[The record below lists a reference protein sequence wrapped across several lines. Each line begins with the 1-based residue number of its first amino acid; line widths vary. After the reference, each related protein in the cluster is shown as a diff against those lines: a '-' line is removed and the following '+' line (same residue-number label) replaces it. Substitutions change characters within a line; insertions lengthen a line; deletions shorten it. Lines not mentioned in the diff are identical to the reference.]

1 MPAVRALP
9 DWLAMHSGDVDTFP
23 DGVALPE
30 SSEQVRELLQ
40 FAADNNI
47 DVIPYGGGTSVVG
60 HINPMPASVRC

>member
-1 MPAVRALP
+1 M
-9 DWLAMHSGDVDTFP
+9 SDTFP

-40 FAADNNI
+40 YAAENNI

-60 HINPMPASVRC
+60 HINPIASDRPVLTSQHGENE